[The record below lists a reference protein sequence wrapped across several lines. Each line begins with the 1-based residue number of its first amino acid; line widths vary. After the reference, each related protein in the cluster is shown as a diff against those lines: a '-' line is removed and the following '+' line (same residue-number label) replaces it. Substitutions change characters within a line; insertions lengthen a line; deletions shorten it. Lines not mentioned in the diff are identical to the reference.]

1 MIACYVRVSTQE
13 QTQGYSI
20 DEQKARLQA
29 YCAAM
34 GWENPVL
41 FVDPGYSG
49 GNTDRPGLKSM
60 IEGVKEHRIKTVIV
74 YKLDRLSRSQLDTL
88 YLIERVFLENG
99 CQFISVT
106 ENFDTSSPFGRAM
119 MGILAVFAQLEREQ
133 IKERMQMGLDA
144 RVKEGLWH
152 GSGNHPT
159 GYDYADGKLTVNV
172 SEAVTVRDMF
182 EMINAGETVT
192 DILNKYPEFNRRRIR
207 YLLENPLYAGYIR
220 STNGTYKGQHEP
232 IVSDELFQ
240 AVQKIMD
247 RSRRQTPRSGT
258 LLAGL
263 IWCAKC
269 GSRYMSLSTKENDR
283 NYRYYRCHHR
293 CGNKAWKEEKLNNLV
308 LEQLK
313 NFTFEEENR
322 KDEIKKQAENEEKA
336 LKTDLKRLLGQRD
349 RLIQLY
355 SNGIIEISE
364 IQPKIAEIDEKT
376 AKIREKIEENRKKAE
391 FQHDLTEKMKQ
402 LPPVFCLVN
411 LLPFEQQR
419 SLMRDF
425 INRIEINEDDLE
437 IWWNF

>member
-20 DEQKARLQA
+20 DEQKSRLQA

-60 IEGVKEHRIKTVIV
+60 IEGVKERRIKTVIV

-133 IKERMQMGLDA
+133 IKERMQMGRDA
-144 RVKEGLWH
+144 RAKEGYWH

-159 GYDYADGKLTVNV
+159 GYDYSDGKLIVNV
-172 SEAVTVRDMF
+172 SEALCVREMF
-182 EMINAGETVT
+182 EMFASGSSMTEIAKKFNTSRHRIEI
-192 DILNKYPEFNRRRIR
+192 ILG
-207 YLLENPLYAGYIR
+207 NPLYAGFVR
-220 STNGTYKGQHEP
+220 TKNGIYPGKHEA
-232 IVSDELFQ
+232 IITESEFA
-240 AVQKIMD
+240 AVQKQIE
-247 RSRRQTPRSGT
+247 RNRNQTPKTES
-258 LLAGL
+258 LLGGM

-269 GSRYMSLSTKENDR
+269 GSRYMSHSVR
-283 NYRYYRCHHR
+283 GYHYYRCHHR
-293 CGNKAWKEEKLNNLV
+293 CGNKIWKMQDMDSLV

-322 KDEIKKQAENEEKA
+322 KDEIKNQAENEEKA

-349 RLIQLY
+349 RLIQLF

-376 AKIREKIEENRKKAE
+376 AKIREKIEEIQKKAE
-391 FQHDLTEKMKQ
+391 FQQDLTEKMKK